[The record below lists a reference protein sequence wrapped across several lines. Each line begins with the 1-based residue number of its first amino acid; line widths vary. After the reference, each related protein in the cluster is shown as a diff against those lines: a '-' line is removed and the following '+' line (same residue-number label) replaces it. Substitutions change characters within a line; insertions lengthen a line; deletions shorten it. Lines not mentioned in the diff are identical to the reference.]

1 MTLVMLIGRA
11 LTVRR
16 KVSASLFYV
25 LGCVLAS
32 VADGTV
38 LWNGS
43 GREIAF
49 YYINIAVPVVLFA
62 CIPGA
67 LLGAMDE
74 ETDPACLQAAAAEIN
89 RLTACRTDRRARGWL
104 QETDRSDR

>member
-1 MTLVMLIGRA
+1 MLLVTLVMLIGRA
-11 LTVRR
+11 LTGRR

-67 LLGAMDE
+67 LRHG
-74 ETDPACLQAAAAEIN
+74 
-89 RLTACRTDRRARGWL
+89 RG
-104 QETDRSDR
+104 DRSGVSSGSRCGD

>member
-1 MTLVMLIGRA
+1 MLV
-11 LTVRR
+11 
-16 KVSASLFYV
+16 LFYV

-89 RLTACRTDRRARGWL
+89 RLTACKIEDMQTLVTLLLLLLLLLLLA
-104 QETDRSDR
+104 